1 MSEVKE
7 ERNRSPLWEPRQAR
21 QTSTQTSDM
30 PAEEAADR
38 KTAAM
43 ERAMWLPLQCGLGL
57 LCACVCGVFM
67 GVLEQRHTALSAQ
80 KARLVISSKFT
91 PWALCKKK
99 VLENIQH

>member
-21 QTSTQTSDM
+21 QTPDM

-67 GVLEQRHTALSAQ
+67 GVLEPWLEQRHTAQ

-91 PWALCKKK
+91 GRFARKF
-99 VLENIQH
+99 

>member
-57 LCACVCGVFM
+57 LCACACGVFM
-67 GVLEQRHTALSAQ
+67 GVLEQRHTTQKAKSALSNFFE
-80 KARLVISSKFT
+80 VYG
-91 PWALCKKK
+91 ALCKKI
-99 VLENIQH
+99 LENIQH